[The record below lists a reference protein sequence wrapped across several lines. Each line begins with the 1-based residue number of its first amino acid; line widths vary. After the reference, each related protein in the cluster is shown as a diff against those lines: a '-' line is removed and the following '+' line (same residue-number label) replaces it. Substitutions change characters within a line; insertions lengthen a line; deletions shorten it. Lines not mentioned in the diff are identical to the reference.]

1 MDVHR
6 VSVIIPTFNR
16 AFSLKR
22 CIDSVL
28 NQSYEDFEV
37 IVIDDGSTDNSCDVM
52 QLYLADSRVKYL
64 KHDARKGAQA
74 ARNIGIRSAA
84 GDYIAFLDSDDEWVP
99 EKLRIQMDAIS
110 EAKQPCVV
118 LGGALVVREGVR
130 GTQRYP
136 MPKLNGYV
144 YNEVLM
150 SPGPLLQCLLAPKVC
165 FERIG
170 YLDEHAPAYQEWDTA
185 LALAKCYEFVY
196 CDQPLAIYYL
206 HGGHTISKD
215 KKRAAEGWHYICN
228 KYKEEITVHLG
239 KKVLSQHYLRLYALY
254 QDADEARNATASLL
268 RSFFARPSKGNI
280 SAMIG
285 LFFGRKIALMAS
297 KSYQLLK
304 RRKGQDIVR

>member
-1 MDVHR
+1 MESHR

-28 NQSYEDFEV
+28 NQSYKAFEV
-37 IVIDDGSTDNSCDVM
+37 IVIDDGSTDNSFDVI
-52 QLYLADSRVKYL
+52 QLYHEDSRVRYL
-64 KHDARKGAQA
+64 KHDTRKGAQA
-74 ARNIGIRSAA
+74 ARNTGIKSAA

-110 EAKQPCVV
+110 EAKQLCVV
-118 LGGALVVREGVR
+118 HGGALVVREGVS
-130 GTQRYP
+130 GAQHYP

-144 YNEVLM
+144 YDELLA
-150 SPGPLLQCLLAPKVC
+150 SPGPLFQCLLAPRVC
-165 FERIG
+165 FDRIG
-170 YLDEHAPAYQEWDTA
+170 YLDEHVPSFQEWDTA
-185 LALAKCYEFVY
+185 LALSKYYEFVY

-215 KKRAAEGWHYICN
+215 KKRTAEGWHFIFN

-239 KKVLSQHYLRLYALY
+239 RKVLSQHYLRLYALY
-254 QDADEARNATASLL
+254 HDADEARNATAFLL
-268 RSFFARPSKGNI
+268 RSFFARPSKENI
-280 SAMIG
+280 SALIG
-285 LFFGRKIALMAS
+285 LLAS
-297 KSYQLLK
+297 KSYLLLK